1 LNVNLVKTSALN
13 GIAVLV
19 KMLTLLGI
27 NKVLAVLVGP
37 TGYALV
43 GQFQNAVQMITT
55 FSSGAINT
63 GVTKYTAEE
72 SQNETFLQDLWRTA
86 STIAISG
93 ALITAS
99 LVAIFSQNLSLY
111 FLKNANL
118 YSVFLWFAA
127 SLVFFVLNT
136 LLLAILNGKKEL
148 KTYVIANI
156 AGSILALLFTV
167 VLTYYFGLTGA
178 LVALGTYQSVA
189 FVLTLSLTAR
199 APWFK
204 KEIFFGKIDPAIARK
219 LFHFTL
225 MALTSAV
232 CAPLSHIF
240 IRNFIGSRLSWTEA
254 GEWEAMWRLSSA
266 YLMFYTST
274 LSVYFLPRL
283 AELKNSVEVR
293 TEIKQCLKIILP
305 FLVIGSIAVY
315 LLRDLVIKILFSS
328 EFLGID
334 QLFALQLTGDTF
346 KIISWI
352 LAYVMLAKGM
362 TFDFIISEI
371 IFSFSFY
378 FLIVLLLPKYG
389 LLSTAMA
396 HLINYLAY
404 LIFVYAALKRRKV
417 I

>member
-1 LNVNLVKTSALN
+1 MNLVKTSALN

-27 NKVLAVLVGP
+27 NKVIAVLVGP
-37 TGYALV
+37 SGYALV

-72 SQNETFLQDLWRTA
+72 SHNEAFLQDLWRTA

-93 ALITAS
+93 ALITAA
-99 LVAIFSQNLSLY
+99 LVAIFSQYLSLY
-111 FLKNANL
+111 FLKDANL
-118 YSVFLWFAA
+118 YSVFIWFAA

-148 KTYVIANI
+148 RTYVIANI
-156 AGSILALLFTV
+156 AGSILALIFTV
-167 VLTYYFGLTGA
+167 VLTFYFGLTGA

-189 FVLTLSLTAR
+189 FVLTLALTGR

-204 KEIFFGKIDPAIARK
+204 KEIFFGKINYSIARK

-225 MALTSAV
+225 MALTSAICV
-232 CAPLSHIF
+232 PLSHIL
-240 IRNFIGSRLSWTEA
+240 IRNFLGAKLSWTAA

-266 YLMFYTST
+266 YLMFFTST

-283 AELKNSVEVR
+283 AELKNPVEIR
-293 TEIKQCLKIILP
+293 TEVKQCLKIILP
-305 FLVIGSIAVY
+305 FLVVSSLVVY
-315 LLRDLVIKILFSS
+315 LLRYLVIKILFSS
-328 EFLGID
+328 EFMGID

-352 LAYVMLAKGM
+352 LAYVMLAKGL
-362 TFDFIISEI
+362 TFDYILSEI

-378 FLIVLLLPKYG
+378 FLIVLLLPHYG

-396 HLINYLAY
+396 HLINYVGY
-404 LIFVYAALKRRKV
+404 LIFVFAALKRRKV